1 MEETRV
7 NMVDALRGQ
16 QEQLQRLLAQ
26 KVLISGASKV
36 TLSQMEAQVR
46 ELQRLL
52 TALEAAIKDQLGRG
66 P

>member
-26 KVLISGASKV
+26 KVLISGASKA
-36 TLSQMEAQVR
+36 TLSQMEAQVM

-52 TALEAAIKDQLGRG
+52 TALEMAIKDQLRLG